1 MCLVDLDD
9 QVFKVASNVGEKGAK
24 WQIHEQL
31 VHQWIIQLKNCQ
43 YNDSCRVFNHR
54 LVVIEKLAR
63 DGQQGEVVRPR
74 VHEELYCRLVD
85 AQGQGLEEGDK
96 GVNQLFIVKVELE
109 AD

>member
-1 MCLVDLDD
+1 M
-9 QVFKVASNVGEKGAK
+9 
-24 WQIHEQL
+24 
-31 VHQWIIQLKNCQ
+31 
-43 YNDSCRVFNHR
+43 
-54 LVVIEKLAR
+54 IEKLAR